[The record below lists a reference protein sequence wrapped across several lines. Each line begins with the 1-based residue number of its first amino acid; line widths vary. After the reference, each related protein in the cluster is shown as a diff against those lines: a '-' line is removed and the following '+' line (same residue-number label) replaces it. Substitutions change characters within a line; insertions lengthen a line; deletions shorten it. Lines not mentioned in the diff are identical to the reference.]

1 MDKEQ
6 LLIYLNGQ
14 LANYDNLIG
23 SKEDLKTNLNLAIV
37 ELQNSIIGLE
47 NQKTQADVDIA
58 TYNANKVLVD
68 QIIVI
73 VEAS

>member
-1 MDKEQ
+1 MNKEEQ
-6 LLIYLNGQ
+6 LIYLNGQ
-14 LANYDNLIG
+14 LANYDNLI
-23 SKEDLKTNLNLAIV
+23 SAQEDLKTNLNLAIV
-37 ELQNSIIGLE
+37 ELQNNIISLE
-47 NQKTQADVDIA
+47 NQKTQADVAIA

>member
-23 SKEDLKTNLNLAIV
+23 SKEDLKTNLNHQFL
-37 ELQNSIIGLE
+37 
-47 NQKTQADVDIA
+47 
-58 TYNANKVLVD
+58 
-68 QIIVI
+68 
-73 VEAS
+73 

>member
-6 LLIYLNGQ
+6 LLEYLNNQ
-14 LANYDNLIG
+14 LTRYDDLILTKEQLKDNLDVQIVQMQQYILNF
-23 SKEDLKTNLNLAIV
+23 ED
-37 ELQNSIIGLE
+37 
-47 NQKTQADVDIA
+47 QKTQADVDIA
-58 TYNANKVLVD
+58 TYNANKGLVD

>member
-6 LLIYLNGQ
+6 LLEYLNNQ
-14 LANYDNLIG
+14 LIRYDGLILT
-23 SKEDLKTNLNLAIV
+23 KEQLKLNLDVQIV
-37 ELQNSIIGLE
+37 QMQQYILDFE
-47 NQKTQADVDIA
+47 NQKTQADTDIDN
-58 TYNANKVLVD
+58 YNTNKLLVD

>member
-37 ELQNSIIGLE
+37 ELQNSIIDLE

-73 VEAS
+73 VEKS

>member
-23 SKEDLKTNLNLAIV
+23 FKEDLKTNLNLAIV

-73 VEAS
+73 VEKS

>member
-73 VEAS
+73 VEKS

>member
-23 SKEDLKTNLNLAIV
+23 FKEDLKTNLNLAIV

-47 NQKTQADVDIA
+47 GQKTQADVDIA

>member
-1 MDKEQ
+1 MDKEE
-6 LLIYLNGQ
+6 LLIYLNEQ
-14 LANYDNLIG
+14 LTRYDALITT
-23 SKEDLKTNLNLAIV
+23 KETLKTNLDLAIV
-37 ELQNSIIGLE
+37 QLQNSITDLE

-58 TYNANKVLVD
+58 AYNASKGLVD